1 MYQKTIPH
9 EKPIEKLSEDG
20 KRIKPERDYCK
31 STRHPQAHLKQW
43 LGGEDLLTV
52 VDKSS
57 GKPLKRSPKN
67 SFVVSR
73 LWDQPTEQGMIK
85 MNEDNY
91 QQQLTLLAETGSIA
105 QSPGSQNTS

>member
-1 MYQKTIPH
+1 MYQKDHSPH

-20 KRIKPERDYCK
+20 KRIKNPNEI
-31 STRHPQAHLKQW
+31 TVNQHVIPQAHLKQW

-85 MNEDNY
+85 
-91 QQQLTLLAETGSIA
+91 
-105 QSPGSQNTS
+105 